1 MNIDRLRIKGL
12 FGLFD
17 HHIKFHPEER
27 IIIMIGPNGTGKTTT
42 LRLIDV
48 LFNRSLSRLSNIPF
62 KNIEVL
68 FDDDSRLSVE
78 REFDSEQSDVKHLP
92 LTTTYTSSDK
102 ESSEPWQINV
112 SVDHDRLDYL
122 ISNIDDIIPIL
133 RRIGPREWLDRR
145 TQRILDLE
153 DVLVDF
159 RDDLPESLHRIYPD
173 NPEWIQNIR
182 DSIAVR
188 FIDTERLTGGSARHS
203 KLRQVHLRR
212 VRRNSP
218 DDNSRRT
225 VHIYSEELAGL
236 VSAANERYGA
246 LAQSLDRSFPH
257 RLVAE
262 ERATAS
268 SKEALRRDLS
278 EIGKRSSQLEEAGL
292 IVQEQAAID
301 IPDLDRAGESRLGVL
316 AVYADDTKQKLR
328 VFDDLY
334 ERVHALKKIANSRFR
349 NKHIEVSKQG
359 LSIHTFRDERL
370 DLGMLSSGEQHEL
383 VILYDLLFRT
393 PDNSIILI
401 DEPELSLH
409 VAWQAQF
416 LNDLEEMAKLSN
428 FRAILA
434 THSPEIIGDRWNL
447 AVELHGSN
455 GE

>member
-1 MNIDRLRIKGL
+1 MNIDRLRVKGL

-17 HHIKFHPEER
+17 HHLKFHHEER

-48 LFNRSLSRLSNIPF
+48 LFNQPLSRLSNMPF
-62 KNIEVL
+62 ERIEVS
-68 FDDDSRLSVE
+68 FDDNTGLIVNREIGSKEPEVE
-78 REFDSEQSDVKHLP
+78 RYK
-92 LTTTYTSSDK
+92 LTATHISSDGIASK
-102 ESSEPWQINV
+102 PCPIKGTI
-112 SVDHDRLDYL
+112 DHDQLDFL
-122 ISNIDDIIPIL
+122 ISDIEDIIPVL

-145 TQRILDLE
+145 TQHVLDLE

-159 RDDLPESLHRIYPD
+159 RDDLPESLQKLYPN
-173 NPEWIQNIR
+173 NPKWIQEIR

-188 FIDTERLTGGSARHS
+188 FIDTERLTGGSFRYNQSRQPYAR
-203 KLRQVHLRR
+203 RM
-212 VRRNSP
+212 RRNSR
-218 DDNSRRT
+218 DENSKRT
-225 VHIYSEELAGL
+225 VHVYSEELAGL
-236 VSAANERYGA
+236 VSEAIGKYGA
-246 LAQSLDRSFPH
+246 LSQSLDRSFPR

-262 ERATAS
+262 ERGTAG
-268 SKEALRRDLS
+268 SKEALRKDLA
-278 EIGKRSSQLEEAGL
+278 EIGVRRTQLEEAGL
-292 IVQEQAAID
+292 LVQEQAAIE
-301 IPDLDRAGESRLGVL
+301 IPDLDSVGESRLGVL

-334 ERVHALKKIANSRFR
+334 ERVNALKKIANSRFR
-349 NKHIEVSKQG
+349 HKQVRVNSRG
-359 LSIHTFRDERL
+359 LSIQTFSGERL

-393 PDNSIILI
+393 PDGSIILI

-416 LNDLEEMAKLSN
+416 LDDLEEMAKLSN

-434 THSPEIIGDRWNL
+434 THSPEIIGDRWDL
-447 AVELHGSN
+447 SVELHGPN